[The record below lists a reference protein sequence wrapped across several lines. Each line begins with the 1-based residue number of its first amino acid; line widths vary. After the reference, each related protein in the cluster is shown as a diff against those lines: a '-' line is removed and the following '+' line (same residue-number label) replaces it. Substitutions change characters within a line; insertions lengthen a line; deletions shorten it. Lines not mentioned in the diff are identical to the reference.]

1 MQTMAAEN
9 LSINSVKARNK
20 KPALE
25 KIVADVAINVTKANA
40 QLKER
45 HVQNAISSIILPSF
59 ACQKTHI
66 RISELSRLKN
76 HPS

>member
-45 HVQNAISSIILPSF
+45 HVQNATSSIILPSF
-59 ACQKTHI
+59 ACQKTQI
-66 RISELSRLKN
+66 RISELSR
-76 HPS
+76 